1 MSKELVVGKLIRW
14 NSESE
19 QENEIPCIER
29 ILWIAPDYTI
39 AFFINI
45 FSKSG
50 VPERRI
56 IQDVEDAIHEKKAT
70 LIDEMDLLRDKELS
84 GYSFFIR
91 IGDNASDKQKKVR
104 DRAWNIIASLVDRKN
119 EPAIYDRQQRGQL
132 IRNLIQT
139 YNSDK
144 QKGERLTEKTVY
156 AYLRRYWQRGK
167 TINSLLPDY
176 INSGGKGVRKAS
188 GEAKRGRPRK
198 NPDDPKIG
206 KGINTS
212 EEVARFFRIA
222 FDTWYKNPKENSLR
236 YVYRRMRSKF
246 FKEVT
251 ELDETNKPVTRVL
264 KPGEKPTYSQL
275 IYWHNTEYDIEEV
288 IKARKGS
295 TAYERNHRAI
305 LGNSMM
311 GIPGPGYKYQID
323 ATIADVYL
331 HSRYN
336 VNWIIGR
343 PVIYL
348 VVDVFSRLIV
358 GVYVGLE
365 GPSWLGMMMALANTV
380 TDKVR
385 FCKDYEIDI
394 TEAQWPCSQLPFL
407 LCGDNGE
414 LAGNK
419 VETLAQ
425 NLGVEIQNV
434 AAFRPDWKG
443 IVERLFRTIQL
454 DYIKPETPGFVINKA
469 ERFGKDYALD
479 ACLNLAEFTR
489 MVIRCILRHNNR
501 LMRTYIR
508 DTDMISDEVPATPN
522 ALWNWGLE
530 NRSGQLNYFPEEII
544 KLNLLPTGIA
554 TIQPDGIHFKGKKY
568 ICEKARTEKWLEKT
582 RNGRLKGADK
592 KLEIS
597 YDLRT
602 SDYIYIRDKG
612 GRGFEVCTLMESEE
626 RYFGVSVEEAEFLRA
641 YEAYLLQRSEDEEI
655 NEDGAL
661 SEELEDIAK
670 EGAKRAKSGRDSSL
684 SKSQRKECI
693 RANREM
699 EREAVRAEEVFNLS
713 ESKLTTPP
721 ISEPKKPQKTE
732 NPQSASPDYTKLLR
746 ERKQR
751 AKES

>member
-1 MSKELVVGKLIRW
+1 MSKNLFIGKLIRW
-14 NSESE
+14 HDVSEE
-19 QENEIPCIER
+19 ENRVPCIER
-29 ILWIAPDYTI
+29 ILWITPDYTI
-39 AFFINI
+39 IFVINI

-50 VPERRI
+50 LPQRRI
-56 IQDVEDAIHEKKAT
+56 IQDIEDAIDEKKAT

-84 GYSFFIR
+84 DYFSFIR
-91 IGDNASDKQKKVR
+91 IGDNASDKQKKTR
-104 DRAWNIIASLVDRKN
+104 DRAWNIISPLVTKEN
-119 EPAIYDRQQRGQL
+119 EPAIYDRKQRGEL

-139 YNSDK
+139 YNLDK
-144 QKGERLTEKTVY
+144 QKGEKLTEKTVY

-176 INSGGKGVRKAS
+176 INSGGKGVRKTA
-188 GEAKRGRPRK
+188 GKAKRGRPRK
-198 NPDDPKIG
+198 YPHDPKIG
-206 KGINTS
+206 EGINSS
-212 EEVARFFRIA
+212 EEIRRIFKVAI
-222 FDTWYKNPKENSLR
+222 DTWYKNTKENSLK
-236 YVYRRMRSKF
+236 YVYRRMRSMF

-251 ELDETNKPVTRVL
+251 ERDENNKLVTRVL

-275 IYWHNTEYDIEEV
+275 HYWHKTEYDIEEV

-295 TAYERNHRAI
+295 TAYERDHRAI
-305 LGNSMM
+305 VGDSTI

-323 ATIADVYL
+323 ATVADVYL

-365 GPSWLGMMMALANTV
+365 GPSWLGMMMALVNTA

-385 FCKDYEIDI
+385 FCEEYGIDI
-394 TEAQWPCSQLPFL
+394 TEDQWPCSHLPFL

-414 LAGNK
+414 LAGNN
-419 VETLAQ
+419 VETLVK

-454 DYIKPETPGFVINKA
+454 DKIKPETPGFVINKM
-469 ERFGKDYALD
+469 ERFGKDYVLD
-479 ACLNLAEFTR
+479 ACLDLESFTR
-489 MVIRCILRHNNR
+489 MIIRCILRHNKH

-508 DTDMISDEVPATPN
+508 DVDMIADDVPATPI

-530 NRSGQLNYFPEEII
+530 NRSGQLNYFPEEIV
-544 KLNLLPTGIA
+544 KLNLLPTGTA
-554 TIQPDGIHFKGKKY
+554 TIQSDGIYFKGKRY
-568 ICEKARTEKWLEKT
+568 TCEKARTEKWLEKA
-582 RNGRLKGADK
+582 RNGRLKDADK

-602 SDYIYIRDKG
+602 SNYIYIRDKG
-612 GRGFEVCTLMESEE
+612 GRGFEVCTLIESDE
-626 RYFGVSVEEAEFLRA
+626 RYVGASVEEAQFLRD
-641 YEAYLLQRSEDEEI
+641 YETYSWQRGEDEEI

-670 EGAKRAKSGRDSSL
+670 KGAKRAKSGRDKSL
-684 SKSQRKECI
+684 SKSQRKEGI
-693 RANREM
+693 RDNRQM
-699 EREAVRAEEVFNLS
+699 EREVVRAEEAFNLG
-713 ESKLTTPP
+713 EPRPTTTS
-721 ISEPKKPQKTE
+721 SEPEKPKQTE
-732 NPQSASPDYTKLLR
+732 KLQSTSPDYTNLLR